1 MEEFIK
7 TCSLHTYSRDAISEI
22 LKILDLKSDDS
33 IMVPDYICIEVVE
46 SINKFTNNI
55 ISYSINSSLL
65 FNENEIKVK
74 AGNNVKA
81 IIFVDFFGNHCIVS
95 DDLKN
100 FMKTNNI
107 VAIRDAAHS
116 FLTHFE
122 SNFSMNNQFDYFFTS
137 IYKNLNTHV
146 GSLLHQNKVKIKSK
160 ISFRKYLSRFVIDY
174 AKFFLEH
181 TVLINSKDKFN
192 MPIIGEVKEKHS
204 LLLDINFAR
213 YFLRAS
219 FNKECEKTIKN
230 RRMIAI
236 SMFECIQKID
246 GVDSVYSLDQLK
258 ANILMAMPIKVE
270 NFNLSKNL
278 LRFFRSKGI
287 NSHRWPTFHPN
298 IVNYELSKKIIL
310 LPIELK
316 VNRLLESNNQNVL
329 ISKK

>member
-1 MEEFIK
+1 MNPQ
-7 TCSLHTYSRDAISEI
+7 H
-22 LKILDLKSDDS
+22 
-33 IMVPDYICIEVVE
+33 
-46 SINKFTNNI
+46 NKF
-55 ISYSINSSLL
+55 
-65 FNENEIKVK
+65 
-74 AGNNVKA
+74 
-81 IIFVDFFGNHCIVS
+81 
-95 DDLKN
+95 
-100 FMKTNNI
+100 
-107 VAIRDAAHS
+107 
-116 FLTHFE
+116 
-122 SNFSMNNQFDYFFTS
+122 YFC
-137 IYKNLNTHV
+137 L
-146 GSLLHQNKVKIKSK
+146 
-160 ISFRKYLSRFVIDY
+160 SFRKYLSRFVIDY